1 MLRINLLPREVLDR
15 HRFEGWYR
23 IVFIIALGLVVFVF
37 LVWAGLIILVQQK
50 SDELTTQ
57 REKAAQYAEQGKSFD
72 IFEKKESELSARQ
85 SLAQAALANRIN
97 TGKVA
102 EEISMVL
109 PDEVW
114 IDSMSLDE
122 IAGMSFVG
130 NTPRSSGRSLNMA
143 YKSVAKTLVRVNE
156 LPELTDV
163 WLSNAANVSWSAWS
177 AASKISTATPVV
189 QFTTSAKLLNPSQVP
204 TKTAG
209 E

>member
-1 MLRINLLPREVLDR
+1 VL
-15 HRFEGWYR
+15 
-23 IVFIIALGLVVFVF
+23 FVF

-57 REKAAQYAEQGKSFD
+57 REKTAQYVEQGKTFD
-72 IFEKKESELSARQ
+72 IFEKKEKELSARQ
-85 SLAQAALANRIN
+85 GLAQSALANRLN
-97 TGKVA
+97 TGKIA

-114 IDSMSLDE
+114 LDSLTLDE
-122 IAGMSFVG
+122 IAGMSFIG
-130 NTPRSSGRSLNMA
+130 NTPRSSSRSLDMA

-163 WLSNAANVSWSAWS
+163 WLSNAANTSWSAW
-177 AASKISTATPVV
+177 ASSDVDTSTPVV
-189 QFTTSAKLLNPSQVP
+189 QFTTSARLLKPSEVP
-204 TKTAG
+204 SNTAG

>member
-23 IVFIIALGLVVFVF
+23 IVFIVALGLVMFVV
-37 LVWAGLIILVQQK
+37 LVWAGLIVFVQQR
-50 SDELTTQ
+50 SDQLTMQ
-57 REKAAQYAEQGKSFD
+57 REKTAEYVEQGKTFD
-72 IFEKKESELSARQ
+72 IFETKEQELAARQ
-85 SLAQAALANRIN
+85 ALVQSALANRLNI
-97 TGKVA
+97 GKIA

-114 IDSMSLDE
+114 LDTLSLDE
-122 IAGMSFVG
+122 KAGLSFIG
-130 NTPRSSGRSLNMA
+130 NTPRSSSRSLDMA

-163 WLSNAANVSWSAWS
+163 WLSNAANTGWSAW
-177 AASKISTATPVV
+177 ASSTIDTSTPVV
-189 QFTTSAKLLNPSQVP
+189 QFTTSAKLLNPSQVASLN
-204 TKTAG
+204 AG